1 MSVMTIDKD
10 RIDQIAEA
18 WIPVETT
25 DGPGV
30 LLYQNCD

>member
-1 MSVMTIDKD
+1 MSVMTVDKY

-18 WIPVETT
+18 WILVETT
-25 DGPGV
+25 DGLGV